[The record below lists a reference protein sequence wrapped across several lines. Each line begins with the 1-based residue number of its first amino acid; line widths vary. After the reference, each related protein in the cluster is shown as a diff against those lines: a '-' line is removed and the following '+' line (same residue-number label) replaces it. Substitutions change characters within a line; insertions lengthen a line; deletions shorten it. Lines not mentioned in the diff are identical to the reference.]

1 MIELPTKSQVTVRII
16 GIVSASGFFILAIL
30 SKASL
35 QLTFFQDAVLNIFSL
50 VILATP
56 VIYFWVIKPFVKA
69 HNQAID
75 QIQQMSWIDP
85 LTQLANRRLILRHM
99 EKTLS
104 NAIRHK
110 VYGAVMILDLDDF
123 KPINDTHGHE
133 AGDAMLVEIAKRL
146 TSVTRT
152 EDIIGRLGG
161 DEFVVVMSDL
171 NADKQEALDRA
182 ELIADRLIH
191 TINKPLDFG
200 GKQLEVSA
208 SIGIRFLDYE
218 KIATVGQLFS
228 DADSAMYLAK
238 NKGKGTAA
246 FFQEEVSL
254 ADSIV

>member
-16 GIVSASGFFILAIL
+16 GTVSASGFFILAIL
-30 SKASL
+30 SKSSL

-56 VIYFWVIKPFVKA
+56 IIYFWVIKPFVKA
-69 HNQAID
+69 PNQTID
-75 QIQQMSWIDP
+75 QIQQLSWIDP
-85 LTQLANRRLILRHM
+85 LTQLANRRLILQHM
-99 EKTLS
+99 QKALS

-110 VYGAVMILDLDDF
+110 TYGAVMMLDLDDF
-123 KPINDTHGHE
+123 KPINDIHGHE

-146 TSVTRT
+146 SSVTRT

-161 DEFVVVMSDL
+161 DEFVVIMSDL

-191 TINKPLDFG
+191 AINKPLDFD
-200 GKQLEVSA
+200 GKQLEVNA

-218 KIATVGQLFS
+218 ESATIDQLFS

-238 NKGKGTAA
+238 KKGKGNAA
-246 FFQEEVSL
+246 FFQEE
-254 ADSIV
+254 IN

>member
-16 GIVSASGFFILAIL
+16 GIVSASGFFILALL
-30 SKASL
+30 SKSSL
-35 QLTFFQDAVLNIFSL
+35 QLSFFQDAVLNIFSL

-85 LTQLANRRLILRHM
+85 LTQLANRQLILCHM
-99 EKTLS
+99 KKTLS

-123 KPINDTHGHE
+123 KPINDIHGHG
-133 AGDAMLVEIAKRL
+133 AGDAMLVEIAERL
-146 TSVTRT
+146 AAATRI

-161 DEFVVVMSDL
+161 DEFVVIMSDL
-171 NADKQEALDRA
+171 NADKQTALDKA
-182 ELIADRLIH
+182 KLIADRIIH
-191 TINKPLDFG
+191 AINKPLDFG

-218 KIATVGQLFS
+218 KSATIDQLFS
-228 DADSAMYLAK
+228 EADSAMYLAK
-238 NKGKGTAA
+238 NKGKGNSA
-246 FFQEEVSL
+246 FFQEEESV
-254 ADSIV
+254 AGSII

>member
-1 MIELPTKSQVTVRII
+1 MIELPTKAQVTVRII
-16 GIVSASGFFILAIL
+16 GIISASGFFILAIQ

-35 QLTFFQDAVLNIFSL
+35 QLTFFQDAALNIFSL

-75 QIQQMSWIDP
+75 QIQQLSWIDP

-104 NAIRHK
+104 SAVRHK
-110 VYGAVMILDLDDF
+110 VYGAVMMIDLDDF

-133 AGDAMLVEIAKRL
+133 AGDAILTEVAKRL
-146 TSVTRT
+146 VSITRT

-161 DEFVVVMSDL
+161 DEFIVILGDL
-171 NADKQEALDRA
+171 NTDKQHALDRA
-182 ELIADRLIH
+182 ELVADRLIQV
-191 TINKPLDFG
+191 ISKPLDFN
-200 GKQLEVSA
+200 GKQLKVSA

-218 KIATVGQLFS
+218 KTATVDQLFS
-228 DADSAMYLAK
+228 NADSAMYLAK
-238 NKGKGTAA
+238 NRGKGNAA
-246 FFQEEVSL
+246 FFQEE
-254 ADSIV
+254 IN

>member
-16 GIVSASGFFILAIL
+16 GIVSASGFLILAIL

-69 HNQAID
+69 HDQAID

-85 LTQLANRRLILRHM
+85 LTQLANRRLILRHTG
-99 EKTLS
+99 KTLS
-104 NAIRHK
+104 RAIRHG

-123 KPINDTHGHE
+123 KPINDIHGHE

-146 TSVTRT
+146 ASVTRT

-161 DEFVVVMSDL
+161 DEFIVVMGDL
-171 NADKQEALDRA
+171 KADKQEALDRA

-191 TINKPLDFG
+191 TISKPLDFD
-200 GKQLEVSA
+200 GKQLKVSA

-218 KIATVGQLFS
+218 KSATIDQLFS

-238 NKGKGTAA
+238 NKGKGNAA
-246 FFQEEVSL
+246 FFQEEVSV
-254 ADSIV
+254 AASIV